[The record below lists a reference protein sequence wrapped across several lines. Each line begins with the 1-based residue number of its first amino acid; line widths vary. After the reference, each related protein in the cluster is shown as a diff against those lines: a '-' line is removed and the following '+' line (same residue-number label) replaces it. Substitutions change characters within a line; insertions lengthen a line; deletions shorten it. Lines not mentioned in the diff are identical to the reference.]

1 MITTRRQ
8 SLALLPILLVGA
20 VACTGSNVRTANFRD
35 RPDSVAPGDLRGPF
49 TGQVIDSASG
59 EAIAGAMV
67 YATWT
72 FQTGYGFARAAGHEE
87 FVSSTDAS
95 GRYDIPRLKT
105 KTGTKQLASFV
116 LIVYKR
122 GFVAYRSDRRFADL
136 GPRRDFA
143 QRNQKISL
151 ERWRSEYSHARH
163 LRYVGGGPAIAS
175 LTAWEVDD
183 AAAELSGQLAV
194 IRVGGDPFA
203 RVRRLVAA
211 QLVSEAQVK
220 KITSYDGRF
229 ETGPLGDQPDTSS
242 YSSQH
247 FKAIGRPESFDIA
260 IRLWKVDLA
269 SAQKR
274 YARLLEDLPG
284 ASKTNEFADRSLRA
298 TQGDIF
304 GIGFLDARR
313 GVVVLM
319 TCGQGQCSSSDIAA
333 AIAKKMH
340 ENVKKLWPLGGGE

>member
-1 MITTRRQ
+1 MV
-8 SLALLPILLVGA
+8 LGA
-20 VACTGSNVRTANFRD
+20 VACTGSNVRTAAFRD
-35 RPDSVAPGDLRGPF
+35 RPDSVKPGDLRGPF
-49 TGQVIDSASG
+49 SGRVVDSASG
-59 EAIAGAMV
+59 EPIAGAMV
-67 YATWT
+67 YATWS
-72 FQTGYGFARAAGHEE
+72 FHRGYGFTRPAGHEE
-87 FVSSTDAS
+87 FVASTDAQ
-95 GRYDIPRLKT
+95 GRYNIPRLKV
-105 KTGTKQLASFV
+105 KTGARQLSHFV

-122 GFVAYRSDRRFADL
+122 GFVAYRSDRRFSDL

-143 QRNQKISL
+143 QRRHKISL

-175 LTAWEVDD
+175 LTAWEVDE
-183 AAAELSGQLAV
+183 AAAELSGQTAV

-211 QLVSEAQVK
+211 QLVTEAQIK
-220 KITSYDGRF
+220 KITKYDGRF

-260 IRLWKVDLA
+260 IRVWKVGLSA
-269 SAQKR
+269 AQKR

-284 ASKTNEFADRSLRA
+284 ASTTNEIADRSLRA

-304 GIGFLDARR
+304 GVAFLDARR

-319 TCGQGQCSSSDIAA
+319 TCGQGQCSSSEDAA
-333 AIAKKMH
+333 NIGKKMH